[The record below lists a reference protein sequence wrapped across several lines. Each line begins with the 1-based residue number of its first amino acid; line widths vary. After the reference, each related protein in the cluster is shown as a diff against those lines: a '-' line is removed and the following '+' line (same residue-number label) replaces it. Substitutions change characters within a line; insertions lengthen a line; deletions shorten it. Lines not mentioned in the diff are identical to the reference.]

1 MDWISWIMID
11 VYCLGNVNCCL
22 TQRGGITINADN
34 IGRVTSRRELILEGD
49 AAQINQIQ
57 PHILAAVTPQ
67 DRKLK

>member
-1 MDWISWIMID
+1 MMD
-11 VYCLGNVNCCL
+11 VYCLGNINCCL
-22 TQRGGITINADN
+22 KQRGGITIHSDS

-67 DRKLK
+67 DRKLN